1 MNDNF
6 VRIEDTKGHAFLME
20 IWTPSTATNLKFW
33 HCDRT
38 RYQAGDW
45 EAIHKGFVR
54 FTSGDAFLAPRNAA
68 PVVPTYCFSGAP
80 RNLGDL
86 YLGGPDSG
94 TAADR
99 QRDALAPLGVAVRD
113 PLFPWGMVLYN
124 FVEEYG
130 RTTGRGVV
138 KQDWVVALA
147 PGEILWRR
155 PTQQDMLTTMA
166 NSGQSQT

>member
-1 MNDNF
+1 MTEKTILITDSK
-6 VRIEDTKGHAFLME
+6 VQAFFMT

-45 EAIHKGFVR
+45 GAIHKGFVR
-54 FTSGDAFLAPRNAA
+54 FTSGDAFLAPRNSA
-68 PVVPTYCFSGAP
+68 PVVPTLCLSGAP
-80 RNLGDL
+80 HNLGDL
-86 YLGGPDSG
+86 YLGEPGSG

-113 PLFPWGMVLYN
+113 PLFQWGMVLYN

-147 PGEILWRR
+147 PGEILWRQ
-155 PTQQDMLTTMA
+155 PTHQDMAMMA
-166 NSGQSQT
+166 TSGQNHT

>member
-1 MNDNF
+1 
-6 VRIEDTKGHAFLME
+6 
-20 IWTPSTATNLKFW
+20 
-33 HCDRT
+33 
-38 RYQAGDW
+38 
-45 EAIHKGFVR
+45 
-54 FTSGDAFLAPRNAA
+54 
-68 PVVPTYCFSGAP
+68 
-80 RNLGDL
+80 LGEP
-86 YLGGPDSG
+86 GSG

-147 PGEILWRR
+147 PGEILWRK
-155 PTQQDMLTTMA
+155 PTQEDMAMMA
-166 NSGQSQT
+166 TSGQNHT